1 MDEDDIEGFY
11 KAKIQILE
19 HQLHHAASLRDG
31 YKMQLDAANKE
42 NIELRKNIKNKNE
55 QTII

>member
-1 MDEDDIEGFY
+1 MDEDDIDGFY

-19 HQLHHAASLRDG
+19 HQLHKAASSRDE

-42 NIELRKNIKNKNE
+42 NIELRKIIKNKND
-55 QTII
+55 